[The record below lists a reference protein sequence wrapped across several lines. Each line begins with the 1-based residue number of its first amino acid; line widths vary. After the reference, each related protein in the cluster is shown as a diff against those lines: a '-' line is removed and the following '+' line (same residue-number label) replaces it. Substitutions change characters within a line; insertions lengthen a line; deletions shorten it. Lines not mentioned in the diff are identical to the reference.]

1 MNVKRLLDSYYNKFN
16 SHLSSKDPIWN
27 LKFTKS
33 DLDKEF
39 LAFFISCYAYGNIV
53 QINKHVMKFIDL
65 SEGNIY
71 GFIKDFNQKK
81 FLNSVP
87 QVEDS
92 PRRASL
98 LEEKFH
104 KETYYYRFNTEQDFV
119 DLISS
124 LQEIIKD
131 YGSLKSLFL
140 NHYKSTDDN
149 ILQAL
154 NKFTSVIRNKGKHSK
169 SFNYLL
175 PDVSRNSTCK
185 RLNLFLRWMVRKDSI
200 DSGLWSREV
209 AASKLI
215 IPVDTHVYKVSRK
228 LNLVKRKSCDMKF
241 AIELTE
247 KLKTFDSN
255 DPVKYDFALCH
266 IGVDK
271 INFIGKISS

>member
-27 LKFTKS
+27 LKLTKT

-53 QINKHVMKFIDL
+53 QINKHVKKFIDL

-71 GFIKDFNQKK
+71 GFIKDFNQRK
-81 FLNSVP
+81 FLNTIAQSTLP
-87 QVEDS
+87 
-92 PRRASL
+92 
-98 LEEKFH
+98 EKNNQ
-104 KETYYYRFNTEQDFV
+104 KVSYYYRFNTEQDFI

-124 LQEIIKD
+124 LQVIIKD

-140 NHYKSTDDN
+140 NHYIKSDSN
-149 ILQAL
+149 VLPAL
-154 NKFTSVIRNKGKHSK
+154 NKFTSAIRNKSEHSK

-200 DSGLWSREV
+200 DIGLWSREV
-209 AASKLI
+209 DKAKLI
-215 IPVDTHVYKVSRK
+215 IPVDTHVYNVSRK
-228 LNLVKRKSCDMKF
+228 LNLVERKSCDIKF

-247 KLKTFDSN
+247 KLKKFDPN

-271 INFIGKISS
+271 IKLQ

>member
-1 MNVKRLLDSYYNKFN
+1 MNVKRLLNSYYLKYNN
-16 SHLSSKDPIWN
+16 HLSSKDPIWN
-27 LKFTKS
+27 LKLAKT

-53 QINKHVMKFIDL
+53 QINKHVKKFINL
-65 SEGNIY
+65 TEGHIY
-71 GFIKDFNQKK
+71 GFIKEFNHKN
-81 FLNSVP
+81 FLKSVSR
-87 QVEDS
+87 EF
-92 PRRASL
+92 L
-98 LEEKFH
+98 LENDLQ
-104 KETYYYRFNTEQDFV
+104 KESYYYRFNTEQDFI

-124 LQEIIKD
+124 LQVIIKD

-140 NHYKSTDDN
+140 NHYNKSDSN
-149 ILQAL
+149 LLPAL
-154 NKFTSVIRNKGKHSK
+154 NKFTSVIRNTGNHSK

-200 DSGLWSREV
+200 DSGLWSSEIDK
-209 AASKLI
+209 AKLI
-215 IPVDTHVYKVSRK
+215 IPVDTHVYNVSRK
-228 LNLVKRKSCDMKF
+228 LNLVERKSCDMKF

-247 KLKTFDSN
+247 KLKTYDPY

-271 INFIGKISS
+271 LY

>member
-92 PRRASL
+92 PRRT
-98 LEEKFH
+98 F
-104 KETYYYRFNTEQDFV
+104 
-119 DLISS
+119 
-124 LQEIIKD
+124 
-131 YGSLKSLFL
+131 
-140 NHYKSTDDN
+140 
-149 ILQAL
+149 
-154 NKFTSVIRNKGKHSK
+154 
-169 SFNYLL
+169 
-175 PDVSRNSTCK
+175 
-185 RLNLFLRWMVRKDSI
+185 
-200 DSGLWSREV
+200 
-209 AASKLI
+209 AASNSWRETI
-215 IPVDTHVYKVSRK
+215 FVQRS
-228 LNLVKRKSCDMKF
+228 
-241 AIELTE
+241 
-247 KLKTFDSN
+247 
-255 DPVKYDFALCH
+255 
-266 IGVDK
+266 
-271 INFIGKISS
+271 